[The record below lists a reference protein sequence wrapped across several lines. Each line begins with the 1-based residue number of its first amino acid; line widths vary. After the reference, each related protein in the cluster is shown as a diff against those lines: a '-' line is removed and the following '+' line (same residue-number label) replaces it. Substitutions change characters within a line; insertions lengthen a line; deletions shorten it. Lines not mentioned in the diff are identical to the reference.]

1 MSATLHD
8 PPDRTGP
15 ATLGPAGEIRRGW
28 RALTAATVGIGTGVA
43 VLPFYTNG
51 LFIPE
56 LEAEF
61 GWSRSQLS
69 SLQLVGSTIIVLTAP
84 LVGAVI
90 DRYGVRIPSTLSL
103 LALGAAYFL
112 LAAGGASFAGY
123 LLVFALMF
131 LLAAAS
137 TPVSFTRAVNE
148 RFDRARGLALGVAL
162 GGAGLV
168 AFLVPQLLGA
178 RIAEDWRSGY
188 QILGTAVLT
197 GAVLVLVL
205 MPRTAPTRSTE
216 RTRTAVPGIAPVLR
230 TALFARLAAA
240 FLTLALAVGG
250 LTLHLVPMLRDAG
263 VAPASAAGTAGLV
276 GIAVIVGRV
285 SVGLLVDRFFA
296 PRVAAAVLTVAAA
309 GYLALLLGG
318 PGLAAAAAL
327 GVGLALGAEVDLI
340 GYLTARYYGMA
351 RYGRLFGVFYAVFTL
366 GVGASPLLMAWLRS
380 ATGGY
385 GSALLIAVGL
395 LAVAGALLATAPR
408 FPAPAREELP

>member
-8 PPDRTGP
+8 APTPGGT
-15 ATLGPAGEIRRGW
+15 AAELRRGW

-51 LFIPE
+51 LFVPE

-61 GWSRSQLS
+61 GWSRGELS
-69 SLQLVGSTIIVLTAP
+69 ALQLVGSLVIVLTAP
-84 LVGAVI
+84 IVGVVI
-90 DRYGVRIPSTLSL
+90 DRYGVRVPATLSL
-103 LALGAAYFL
+103 LALGGAYFL
-112 LAAGGASFAGY
+112 LAASGPAFAGY
-123 LLVFALMF
+123 LLVFGLMYV
-131 LLAAAS
+131 LAAAS

-148 RFDRARGLALGVAL
+148 RFDRARGLALGTAL

-178 RIAEDWRSGY
+178 TIDADWRGAY
-188 QILGTAVLT
+188 RVLGVAVLT
-197 GAVLVLVL
+197 GAVVVAVV
-205 MPRTAPTRSTE
+205 MPGRAPVATGPRA
-216 RTRTAVPGIAPVLR
+216 TAVPIAPVLR

-240 FLTLALAVGG
+240 FAVLALAVGG
-250 LTLHLVPMLRDAG
+250 LTLHLVPLLRDAG
-263 VAPASAAGTAGLV
+263 VPAASAAATAGLV

-296 PRVAAAVLTVAAA
+296 PRVAAAVLAVAAA

-340 GYLTARYYGMA
+340 GYLTARYFGLA

-385 GSALLIAVGL
+385 GAALGAAVALLGVAAVL
-395 LAVAGALLATAPR
+395 LVTAPA
-408 FPAPAREELP
+408 FPQQEEARS

>member
-15 ATLGPAGEIRRGW
+15 ATLGTAGEIRRGR

-112 LAAGGASFAGY
+112 LAASGPSFTGY

-178 RIAEDWRSGY
+178 RIAEDWRSAY

-216 RTRTAVPGIAPVLR
+216 RARTAVPGIAPVLR

-385 GSALLIAVGL
+385 GAALLAAVGL

-408 FPAPAREELP
+408 FPSPGREELP